1 MKTILIKTNKLKD
14 DKLIK
19 AIEGIK
25 GWFIEWNNNCI
36 KLSADTENRLQDLK
50 EFVNIFIKQ

>member
-1 MKTILIKTNKLKD
+1 MKTILIKTNKPKD

-19 AIEGIK
+19 AIESIK